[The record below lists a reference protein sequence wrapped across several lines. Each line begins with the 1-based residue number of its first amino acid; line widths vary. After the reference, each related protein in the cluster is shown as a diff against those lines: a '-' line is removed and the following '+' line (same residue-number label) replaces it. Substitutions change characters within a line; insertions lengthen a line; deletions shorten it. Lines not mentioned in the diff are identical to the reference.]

1 MGNSSKSKFEEKLK
15 PILHYVGTIGAGIMT
30 VCYIITVLILVFGFQ
45 VQTHHLKQSIIFAVV
60 NGVVGFIIMQL
71 LKIQGIDFARSENKD
86 LIDKY
91 NKIVLLKCEN
101 DKKKKT
107 HSIKF
112 YWVTSVIKDFILK
125 GLSVVL
131 GSFALIYIVIEGSQ
145 DYSLLLLA
153 VVNLLMFICFGLLS
167 LVNSYDWYN
176 GNHVNYMQMMI
187 AETKIEKLEL
197 GDVKENVNK

>member
-1 MGNSSKSKFEEKLK
+1 MERNSKSKFEEKLK
-15 PILHYVGTIGAGIMT
+15 PLLHYVGTIGAGIMT

-71 LKIQGIDFARSENKD
+71 LKIQGIDFAKSENKD

-91 NKIVLLKCEN
+91 NKIVLLKCET
-101 DKKKKT
+101 DKKKKA

-112 YWVTSVIKDFILK
+112 YWITSVIKDFILK

-131 GSFALIYIVIEGSQ
+131 GSFSLIYIVIEGSQ

-176 GNHVNYMQMMI
+176 GNHVNYMQTMI
-187 AETKIEKLEL
+187 DETEIEKLEL
-197 GDVKENVNK
+197 GDIKENVNN

>member
-1 MGNSSKSKFEEKLK
+1 MERNKSKFEEKLK
-15 PILHYVGTIGAGIMT
+15 PLLQYVGTIGAIIMT
-30 VCYIITVLILVFGFQ
+30 ICYIITVLILVFGFQ
-45 VQTHHLKQSIIFAVV
+45 VQTHHLKQSIIFAIV

-71 LKIQGIDFARSENKD
+71 LKIQGIDFAKQEHKD

-91 NKIVLLKCEN
+91 NKIVLLKEETKL
-101 DKKKKT
+101 KKKA

-112 YWVTSVIKDFILK
+112 YWITSVIKDFILK
-125 GLSVVL
+125 GISVVL

-167 LVNSYDWYN
+167 LVGSYDWYN

-187 AETKIEKLEL
+187 AETEIEKLEL
-197 GDVKENVNK
+197 GDIKENVNN

>member
-1 MGNSSKSKFEEKLK
+1 MGNSKSKFEEKLK
-15 PILHYVGTIGAGIMT
+15 PLLHYVGTIGAVIMT
-30 VCYIITVLILVFGFQ
+30 ICYIITVLILVFGFQ
-45 VQTHHLKQSIIFAVV
+45 VQTHHLKQSITFAVV

-71 LKIQGIDFARSENKD
+71 LKIQGIDFAKQEHKD
-86 LIDKY
+86 LIDRY
-91 NKIVLLKCEN
+91 NKIVLLKEETEL
-101 DKKKKT
+101 KKKA
-107 HSIKF
+107 HSITF
-112 YWVTSVIKDFILK
+112 YWVTSVIKDFVLK

-176 GNHVNYMQMMI
+176 GNHVNYMEMMI
-187 AETKIEKLEL
+187 AETEIENLEI
-197 GDVKENVNK
+197 GDIKENVNN

>member
-1 MGNSSKSKFEEKLK
+1 MGNSKSKFEEKLK
-15 PILHYVGTIGAGIMT
+15 PLLHYVGTIGAVIMT
-30 VCYIITVLILVFGFQ
+30 ICYIITVLILVLGFQ

-71 LKIQGIDFARSENKD
+71 LKIQGIDFAKGEHKD
-86 LIDKY
+86 LIDRY
-91 NKIVLLKCEN
+91 NKIVLLKEDT

-107 HSIKF
+107 HSITF

-125 GLSVVL
+125 GLSVVF

-176 GNHVNYMQMMI
+176 GNHVNYMEMMI
-187 AETKIEKLEL
+187 AETEIKILEI
-197 GDVKENVNK
+197 GDIKENVNN